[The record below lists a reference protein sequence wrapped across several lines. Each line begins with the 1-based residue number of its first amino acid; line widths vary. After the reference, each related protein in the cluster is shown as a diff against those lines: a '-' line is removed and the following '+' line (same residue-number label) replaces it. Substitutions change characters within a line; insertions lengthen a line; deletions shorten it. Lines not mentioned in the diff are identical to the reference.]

1 MSDFNDLNH
10 YHAYK
15 SSGGDSENGG
25 SGGGG
30 GGGFGCGWIVIVV
43 VGWMLIH
50 FIFNGASA
58 VAIDRLLGFGLIAFF
73 FARLLYN

>member
-25 SGGGG
+25 SGG